1 METIHIPANA
11 VSIVSTSSKGDQS
24 KWLIKEKWIKQNT
37 RGYED
42 IAEYV
47 ASLILKSSTLDPSE
61 YVLYEPCKI
70 QFENGQVAKGC
81 YSFDFRGTEQQEVSL
96 ERLFET
102 HFESTSDI
110 LENTKLSTKEKIEQ
124 VVEKV
129 QLFTKLDIMLP
140 LTRMLAFDSLILN
153 EDRHTNNLLFL
164 YNFKL
169 NTWKLAPL
177 FDHGLSLLSDVK
189 DYPLGIDIDILKR
202 KVKAKPFNTNFKK
215 QLALYEG
222 PPFIHVEKLKKLLE
236 GSPYDLGRAYNVIQ
250 MQLNDPAYEKLLIRG
265 AKND

>member
-1 METIHIPANA
+1 MEIIHIPANTI
-11 VSIVSTSSKGDQS
+11 SIVSTSSKGDQS
-24 KWLIKEKWIKQNT
+24 KWLIKEKWVKQNT

-47 ASLILKSSTLDPSE
+47 ASLILKASTLDPSE

-70 QFENGQVAKGC
+70 QFENGQVTKGC
-81 YSFDFRGTEQQEVSL
+81 YSLDFRGPNHQEVSL

-129 QLFTKLDIMLP
+129 HLFTELDIMRP
-140 LTRMLAFDSLILN
+140 LTRMLAFDALILN

-164 YNFKL
+164 YNFTL

-189 DYPLGIDIDILKR
+189 DYPLGIDIEILKR

-222 PPFIHVEKLKKLLE
+222 PPFIHVEKLKRLLDA
-236 GSPYDLGRAYNVIQ
+236 SSYDLGRAYNVIQ
-250 MQLNDPAYEKLLIRG
+250 MQLNDPAFEKLLIRG

>member
-1 METIHIPANA
+1 METIHISADT

-24 KWLIKEKWIKQNT
+24 KWLIKEKWVKQNT

-61 YVLYEPCKI
+61 YVLYEPCEI
-70 QFENGQVAKGC
+70 QFNNGQVTKGC
-81 YSFDFRGTEQQEVSL
+81 YSLDFRGTEQQEVSL

-110 LENTKLSTKEKIEQ
+110 LENTKLSAKEKIEQ
-124 VVEKV
+124 IVEKV

-140 LTRMLAFDSLILN
+140 LTRILAFDALILN

-164 YNFKL
+164 YDFKL
-169 NTWKLAPL
+169 DLWKFAPL

-215 QLALYEG
+215 QLAIYEG
-222 PPFIHVEKLKKLLE
+222 QPFIHVEKLKKLLD